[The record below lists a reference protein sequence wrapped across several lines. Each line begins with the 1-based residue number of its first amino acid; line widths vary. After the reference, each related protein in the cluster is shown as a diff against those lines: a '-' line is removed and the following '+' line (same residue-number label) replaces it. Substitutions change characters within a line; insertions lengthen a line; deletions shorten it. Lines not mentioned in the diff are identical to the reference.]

1 MNRKER
7 RNKKSEI
14 NILED
19 LIQIINQYFPELI
32 SKFEGLTDKRNQSY
46 VTYKMKVIF
55 IVRLMGLMC
64 EIKTMQGLTREFN
77 TKEAIENIAQI
88 CGLKLEEIPH
98 CDTINDVFES
108 VEVEEVQKI
117 VKYMINKLIRNKM
130 LEKYKIR
137 DKYYHIVI
145 DGTGL
150 ATSRKRY
157 NKNCI
162 VKNKTDKNGN
172 EYQEYSTYVLEA
184 KLIAGEMAFSIG
196 SEFVENENENV
207 SKQDCELNA
216 FKRLAKKI
224 KKEYPK
230 LKIIIGADALYAAKS
245 VIDICKENG
254 WKYIIRFKEGKIPTL
269 YNEFTK
275 VVERENES
283 TKANYEYVTKLD
295 YQEEKVNII
304 KYQEKEKNTK
314 FVYMT
319 NLPISNKN
327 IESTIALG
335 RRRWKIE
342 NEGYISNWELEFQT

>member
-1 MNRKER
+1 
-7 RNKKSEI
+7 
-14 NILED
+14 
-19 LIQIINQYFPELI
+19 
-32 SKFEGLTDKRNQSY
+32 
-46 VTYKMKVIF
+46 
-55 IVRLMGLMC
+55 
-64 EIKTMQGLTREFN
+64 
-77 TKEAIENIAQI
+77 
-88 CGLKLEEIPH
+88 
-98 CDTINDVFES
+98 
-108 VEVEEVQKI
+108 
-117 VKYMINKLIRNKM
+117 MINKLIRNKM

-342 NEGYISNWELEFQT
+342 NEGFNIQKNRTFDIGHLYSKNSTAIKVHYLMIQIAHTIRQMLEKGLKIIKELKIKLKEISLSIKKTLISTIFNLEAHKKLQLRFE